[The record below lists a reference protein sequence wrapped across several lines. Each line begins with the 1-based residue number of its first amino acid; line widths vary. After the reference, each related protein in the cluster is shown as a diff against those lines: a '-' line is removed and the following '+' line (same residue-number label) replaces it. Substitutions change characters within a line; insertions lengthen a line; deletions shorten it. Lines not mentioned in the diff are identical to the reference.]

1 MFCFSETKPVDFQL
15 PQQKQLQLQLPV
27 FEKTEPTSMQRTFKE
42 KIITQIDVADSD
54 DDGQPIKFKK
64 RKVGN
69 RNVRQRLT
77 DD

>member
-1 MFCFSETKPVDFQL
+1 MFRFSETKPVDFQL

-27 FEKTEPTSMQRTFKE
+27 FEKTEPTSVQRTFKE
-42 KIITQIDVADSD
+42 KIITQIDDSD
-54 DDGQPIKFKK
+54 DDGQPTKFKK